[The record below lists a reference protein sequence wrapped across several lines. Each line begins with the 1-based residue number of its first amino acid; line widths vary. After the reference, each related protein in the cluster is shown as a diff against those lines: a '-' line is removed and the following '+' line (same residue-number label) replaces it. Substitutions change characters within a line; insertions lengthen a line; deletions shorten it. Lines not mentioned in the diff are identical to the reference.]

1 MNLSGQ
7 SGGRASRIVS
17 LQSLPVVGSIVSEDL
32 AHGIELTAV
41 ANKPIPEI
49 VTDLVTK
56 VTEQRPVRLVHG
68 GAFPFLVTGQE
79 TRWHEN
85 VTIKET
91 FTS

>member
-1 MNLSGQ
+1 MGSDGTFVAEERTELIQ
-7 SGGRASRIVS
+7 PARLRFH
-17 LQSLPVVGSIVSEDL
+17 QQRPVVVARL
-32 AHGIELTAV
+32 VAH
-41 ANKPIPEI
+41 
-49 VTDLVTK
+49 